1 MSRTNAPAPGEYFAA
16 AAPGNVIFSGLCKTP
31 SKSIFKKES
40 DRYIVLKMN
49 KDTGA
54 PQVLEWK
61 STHEPSST
69 EPPFNTLQ
77 MTPGG
82 TQIHQVLHARKCT
95 SDRGASRATGL
106 VMI

>member
-1 MSRTNAPAPGEYFAA
+1 MSRTHTPAPVFPP
-16 AAPGNVIFSGLCKTP
+16 AAPGNVIYHGVCKTP
-31 SKSIFKKES
+31 SKNFFKKYS

-69 EPPFNTLQ
+69 EPPFIILQVASGTHNTVQ
-77 MTPGG
+77 VRNTHA
-82 TQIHQVLHARKCT
+82 IVAQVLQRIQ
-95 SDRGASRATGL
+95 SIL
-106 VMI
+106 YFLL